1 MWNQI
6 NLCALENNTS
16 PEVRRN
22 ALYCIMEQLE
32 AFDDGDDASDSVN
45 ESNSRKKEN
54 TRDRRATQRRDA
66 IESWTAHTLTD
77 VQVQIEKI
85 QIKLVNYLVASLLGM
100 L

>member
-32 AFDDGDDASDSVN
+32 AFDDRDNASDSVN
-45 ESNSRKKEN
+45 KSNSRKEKN
-54 TRDRRATQRRDA
+54 PSDNRVTQRLDT
-66 IESWTAHTLTD
+66 IESWATHVLTD
-77 VQVQIEKI
+77 DQVPIEKI
-85 QIKLVNYLVASLLGM
+85 QIQLVNHPVTS
-100 L
+100 